1 MMLGGVM
8 AEERRD
14 GSILAARDG
23 AGGREGCL
31 ESEPLSSRAA
41 LTLVT
46 PNLTL
51 FIVDCEVYSGKG

>member
-1 MMLGGVM
+1 MMLGGAM

-31 ESEPLSSRAA
+31 ESERLSSRAA
-41 LTLVT
+41 LTLAT
-46 PNLTL
+46 PNLAL
-51 FIVDCEVYSGKG
+51 FIELSEVYSGKG